1 MFNDI
6 DTGYYEKMSR
16 IVKTRNNLMFLIY
29 LCFLL
34 FPFLFLRPS
43 ILELI
48 QPLVDA
54 GTLVVRPRVQIEKE
68 IETYYVYTRDD
79 FVVACGQL
87 KLFIDDGGYAEIA
100 CLAVR
105 NDYRKLGKVRR
116 W

>member
-1 MFNDI
+1 
-6 DTGYYEKMSR
+6 
-16 IVKTRNNLMFLIY
+16 MFLIY

-34 FPFLFLRPS
+34 FPFLFLRRS